1 LPEEQRRRDMARW
14 MECFSPLGM
23 SVELLLRLLRDSGTP
38 HKTLAPGGIY
48 QQNLGG
54 RTFQL
59 MRLRVDGALGVVP
72 ETTGH
77 RLMVSVRFMR
87 PDSDWKLKPMS
98 ADVAFEI
105 ALCA

>member
-1 LPEEQRRRDMARW
+1 
-14 MECFSPLGM
+14 
-23 SVELLLRLLRDSGTP
+23 
-38 HKTLAPGGIY
+38 
-48 QQNLGG
+48 
-54 RTFQL
+54 

-87 PDSDWKLKPMS
+87 PDADWKLKPMS